1 MRFCDALRSQSFHS
15 LLDNTRLESTRLC
28 LGDLGLGCATQGSTN
43 SRKNAP
49 GTSWHPVWKVPAL
62 QNLQTMAPVIS
73 SVLAPDGSSGPSFPL
88 KSPHDGL
95 HIRTRRKWGL
105 GSFTLSNVHLEG
117 TMMYQKQHDSFDS
130 CSFEKHPIQIIQEFQ
145 IFLAS
150 CYRRVRPCRAAF
162 VFVPGDFAVH
172 RLPLALG
179 CFDANGAWATQCAT
193 QRGAKSWRQ
202 WEKGAH
208 RVCTPEGL
216 LSEYCSIMFD
226 SSSGPHRVGWVR
238 VREVLEFHPVEFSSS
253 SSSGLS
259 LDGVWARVRV
269 VMPKG
274 VESEVKFGWVK
285 TFHESNLPKKQRVPM
300 FFNVIST

>member
-105 GSFTLSNVHLEG
+105 GSFTLSNGHLEG

-145 IFLAS
+145 IFLVS

-179 CFDANGAWATQCAT
+179 CFDANGPG
-193 QRGAKSWRQ
+193 QRNAQRNAEPSHGDNGRRAHTGCVPRRGYCPNTVRSCSNQVRDHTGWVEFEFGKFWSFTRLSSVPVPARVWV
-202 WEKGAH
+202 WMEFGLGFELLCPKG
-208 RVCTPEGL
+208 
-216 LSEYCSIMFD
+216 LSPK
-226 SSSGPHRVGWVR
+226 SSS
-238 VREVLEFHPVEFSSS
+238 VE
-253 SSSGLS
+253 
-259 LDGVWARVRV
+259 
-269 VMPKG
+269 
-274 VESEVKFGWVK
+274 
-285 TFHESNLPKKQRVPM
+285 
-300 FFNVIST
+300 